1 MAVDGRVLFRGSV
14 RSLNPIESKY
24 RVKGNAAGRRPQ
36 RYLCTGMRPESMKV
50 WVLCWLDTFQPVS
63 NFFAWQNG
71 CDYRQCVLIKAS
83 VFLKGRVRT
92 ADSRDGAR
100 R

>member
-71 CDYRQCVLIKAS
+71 CDYRQCVLIKAP
-83 VFLKGRVRT
+83 FF
-92 ADSRDGAR
+92 
-100 R
+100 